1 MGMGSDDHYRLL
13 IESMRDLAVYMIDT
27 HGCVVSW
34 NPGAEHLKGYTSSEI
49 IGKPFS
55 MFYTE
60 EDRVEGLPDAALACA
75 LRDGTY
81 ETEGWRVRKDGS
93 VFWASV
99 ILNPVRDASDQL
111 IGYSKITRDLT
122 KRRAALEAQRL
133 SEEQFRRLVQGVVDY
148 AIYMLDIQGHV
159 ATWNAGAQ
167 HIKGYRAEE
176 IIGQH
181 FSVFYSEEDRLAGE
195 PQRSLSI
202 ALEKGRFENRA
213 WRVRKD
219 GTLFWAH
226 VVIDRIDDEHGAPMG
241 FAKITRD
248 ATESLRAEQD
258 MEEMRKA
265 LHQAQKMEA
274 IGQLT
279 GGVAH
284 DFNNLLQVIGG
295 NLQLLEGEMD
305 GNDRG
310 QRRLIN
316 AMAGVER
323 GAKLASQLL
332 SFGRRQPL
340 EPKVVSSGRLIG
352 EMDDL
357 LRRTLGEG
365 VQIET
370 MVGGGLWNSL
380 IDPVN
385 LENALLNLAINAR
398 DAMRG
403 QGRLTIEAENAL
415 LDDHYV
421 KQQPGLKAGQY
432 VLISVSDTGCGM
444 SADLLEK
451 AFDPF
456 FSTKPE
462 GSGTGL
468 GLSMVYG
475 FVKQSGGHIKMY
487 SEVGHGTT
495 VKLYLPRAMEAEL
508 PVDVVRAGD
517 VQGGTESILV
527 VEDDDAVRDTAVS
540 LLQKLGYKVFQARD
554 AQSALTVLDSGIA
567 LDLMFTDVIMPGPI
581 RSPELAQKAK
591 ARLPH
596 LAVLFT
602 SGYTENAIVH
612 AGRLDSGVELLSKP
626 YGSDALAR
634 KVRQVLETQQ
644 KRNATAAAHTPQSS
658 AVVVNKK
665 RVSDSASAGLHVLL
679 CEDDDLI
686 RSTVKD
692 MLESK
697 GYAVADA
704 SSATEALYLWTIHE
718 ADILITDIGL
728 PDISGA
734 ELAQMIREKAPGL
747 PIIFATG
754 RFDDPP
760 VALSGHS
767 KTLIKPYGI
776 EKLIEAIRTLT
787 GHG

>member
-34 NPGAEHLKGYTSSEI
+34 NSGAEHLKGYTSSEI

-60 EDRVEGLPDAALACA
+60 EDRAEGLPEAALLCA
-75 LRDGTY
+75 LRDDTY

-93 VFWASV
+93 VFWASI

-195 PQRSLSI
+195 PQRSLGI
-202 ALEKGRFENRA
+202 ALEKGRFENQA
-213 WRVRKD
+213 WRARKD

-226 VVIDRIDDEHGAPMG
+226 VVIDRIDDEDGAPMG

-248 ATESLRAEQD
+248 ATESRRAEQE

-284 DFNNLLQVIGG
+284 DFNNLLQVISG

-316 AMAGVER
+316 AMAGVAR

-340 EPKVVSSGRLIG
+340 EPRVVGPGRLIG

-365 VQIET
+365 VEIET
-370 MVGGGLWNSL
+370 VIDAGLWNSL

-403 QGRLTIEAENAL
+403 QGRLIIEAENAS
-415 LDDHYV
+415 LDDYYV
-421 KQQPGLKAGQY
+421 KQQPGLRAGQY

-444 SADLLEK
+444 GAELLEK

-495 VKLYLPRAMEAEL
+495 AKLYLPRAMEAEL
-508 PVDVVRAGD
+508 PVDVVRMGD

-644 KRNATAAAHTPQSS
+644 KRNATAATYIPQP
-658 AVVVNKK
+658 AVVVVDKK
-665 RVSDSASAGLHVLL
+665 RVSDSAPAGLHVLL

-692 MLESK
+692 MLEFR
-697 GYAVADA
+697 GYTVADA
-704 SSATEALYLWTIHE
+704 GSAAEALHLWTIHE
-718 ADILITDIGL
+718 ADILITDVGL

-734 ELAQMIREKAPGL
+734 ELAQRIREKAPGL

-760 VALSGHS
+760 VALGGHNM
-767 KTLIKPYGI
+767 TLIKPYGI
-776 EKLIEAIRTLT
+776 EKLIEAIRALT
-787 GHG
+787 G